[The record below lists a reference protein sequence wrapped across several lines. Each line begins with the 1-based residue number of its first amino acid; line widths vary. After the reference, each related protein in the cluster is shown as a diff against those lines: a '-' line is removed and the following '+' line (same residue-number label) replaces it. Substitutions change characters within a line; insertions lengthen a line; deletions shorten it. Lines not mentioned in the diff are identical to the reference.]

1 MLSIQTLARHFRNKS
16 HMVLKTVDITKKNNV
31 HFDRENRGQLGNHG
45 QGKSRLHYLSRFESL
60 KGSKT

>member
-16 HMVLKTVDITKKNNV
+16 HMLLDITKKYNV
-31 HFDRENRGQLGNHG
+31 HFDRENRGQLGNRG

-60 KGSKT
+60 